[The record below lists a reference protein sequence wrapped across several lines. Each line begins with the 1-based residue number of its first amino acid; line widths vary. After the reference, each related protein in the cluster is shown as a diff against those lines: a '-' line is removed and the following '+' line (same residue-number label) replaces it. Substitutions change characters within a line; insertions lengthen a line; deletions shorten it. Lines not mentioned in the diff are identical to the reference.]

1 MMTDERPKT
10 LLLLLQRHFA
20 REWTIRRN
28 GGLWVATARDPE
40 CTHAPTLIEEDVETF
55 AHQLMHPPSGI
66 GTSRG
71 LAKQVTESGF
81 RAGCSEDSPPER

>member
-1 MMTDERPKT
+1 MMTDERPKA

-40 CTHAPTLIEEDVETF
+40 CMHAPTLIEEDVETF
-55 AHQLMHPPSGI
+55 THQLMHPPSGI
-66 GTSRG
+66 GRTPELEGQLKERGFGTTSR
-71 LAKQVTESGF
+71 
-81 RAGCSEDSPPER
+81 SPDH

>member
-1 MMTDERPKT
+1 VMTNECPKT

-55 AHQLMHPPSGI
+55 VHQLVHPPSGI
-66 GTSRG
+66 GSSRG
-71 LAKQVTESGF
+71 LDEQVTESGF
-81 RAGCSEDSPPER
+81 RTGSSSGSLEG

>member
-1 MMTDERPKT
+1 MTDKRPEA

-55 AHQLMHPPSGI
+55 THQLMHPPSGI
-66 GTSRG
+66 GRTRELEGQLKERGFSTDSR
-71 LAKQVTESGF
+71 
-81 RAGCSEDSPPER
+81 SPDH